1 MEETT
6 NIEISELMK
15 KMLVQLTGE
24 ELVALIRY
32 AVGTAENDTNSRRN
46 LAYGVEDLA
55 NALGCS
61 PSKIYWL
68 MRIPRDEDGSADH
81 GGILRDAIV
90 SRIGRKIVY
99 DTERA
104 RELANQYSQKNSDAT

>member
-1 MEETT
+1 MEKITH
-6 NIEISELMK
+6 IEVSELKK

-24 ELVALIRY
+24 ELVTLIKY
-32 AVGTAENDTNSRRN
+32 AVGTAENDTNSGTNKRT
-46 LAYGVEDLA
+46 LAYGVEELA

-61 PSKIYWL
+61 PSKIHGL
-68 MRIPRDEDGSADH
+68 MRTPRNEDGSAEH

-104 RELANQYSQKNSDAT
+104 RELANKYSKNL

>member
-6 NIEISELMK
+6 SIEISGLMK

-32 AVGTAENDTNSRRN
+32 AVGTANNDTNSGTNRRT
-46 LAYGVEDLA
+46 LAYGVEELA

-61 PSKIYWL
+61 PSKIYAL

-90 SRIGRKIVY
+90 SRIGRKIVF
-99 DTERA
+99 DAEHA
-104 RELANQYSQKNSDAT
+104 RELANEYSKKL